1 MEEQKFK
8 MQSIFQ
14 KTDFHQQVILAK
26 KEDVPKEIKPE
37 EYLKDREDLSV
48 QYTLLLE
55 ETCGP
60 GAYVELTEL
69 DAHEQEFSNLVKEA
83 QQKFANE
90 IKLLEGAQIPTYES
104 ILKKENQQK

>member
-1 MEEQKFK
+1 MKFGYTIMEEQKL
-8 MQSIFQ
+8 
-14 KTDFHQQVILAK
+14 KTEIDI
-26 KEDVPKEIKPE
+26 VPKEIKPE

-83 QQKFANE
+83 QEKFANE
-90 IKLLEGAQIPTYES
+90 IKLLEGAPIPTYES